1 MVYTSPSSLA
11 TVCLCFT
18 NQTLPLCTNLVEAE
32 LENSMFLSKIEQD
45 CLGGTQTSDTEAR
58 QHRSTVIFSRKKM
71 MESHPGA
78 QNCKWNAH
86 TESMLWYLMNY
97 IVNRK
102 WYFHGKFTHLLCLS
116 LGTNKQSSD
125 INNSGVIDKY
135 FRGNRLT
142 EHWGVI
148 APFGW

>member
-58 QHRSTVIFSRKKM
+58 QLRRTVIFSRKKKRWKVTQEHRTANEM
-71 MESHPGA
+71 HTQNQCYGILWIILLMESDTFMGNSLTFCVCLWAPISKVVTLTIVVLLINTLEGTGW
-78 QNCKWNAH
+78 QS
-86 TESMLWYLMNY
+86 TEVS
-97 IVNRK
+97 
-102 WYFHGKFTHLLCLS
+102 
-116 LGTNKQSSD
+116 
-125 INNSGVIDKY
+125 
-135 FRGNRLT
+135 
-142 EHWGVI
+142 
-148 APFGW
+148 